1 MTLSITSTV
10 TLNNGL
16 KMPIFGLGTW
26 RSETHQVENAVQYAL
41 KDAGYIHIDAAHCY
55 ENQDEVGRGIKA
67 SGVKRENIFVT
78 SKLWATHLKPEHA
91 REQIK
96 QILSDL
102 GLDYLDQLLI
112 HWPVAFQHSDET
124 THPKDAEGN
133 VALDTSVD
141 LLDTWKV
148 LEEFYD
154 A

>member
-1 MTLSITSTV
+1 
-10 TLNNGL
+10 
-16 KMPIFGLGTW
+16 
-26 RSETHQVENAVQYAL
+26 
-41 KDAGYIHIDAAHCY
+41 
-55 ENQDEVGRGIKA
+55 VGRGIKA

-148 LEEFYD
+148 LEEFFD
-154 A
+154 AGTLKSIGLSNCTQEQLQRFIDNSKVTIACTMLMHHIISALHTHTRACLHTFTRIPG